1 MKNVLPIILLAFIL
15 LCPVVSNMAQ
25 KGAEQQ
31 KQTLSGSPRSPDDDN
46 QAQSPNSSEEPSTSA
61 QEAQKTGRSKVS
73 IDPTSSRND
82 KGGAKSPAN
91 SGPGSPTNDLDVK
104 VAPSN
109 QQPLTEIYR
118 VGPGDVLDVRLL
130 NSTSSRSTLFTV
142 FGAGLIDLPV
152 AGGPISVAGMTPEE
166 IQTHIAAELKR
177 RAIEEGAQIAV
188 GVRQY
193 ASHAVVVTGLVNN
206 PGTKFLRRE
215 AVPLYVILA
224 EAQLRPDAGRLF
236 LMHSGSPG
244 QNLDLSDPLTLN
256 FNVVSGDVVTVS
268 GRPQEFY
275 YIAGRINYPGQKI
288 FQPGITLLQAVL
300 AAGGLVRQ
308 NDNSIEVSREGSEG
322 RLITTRFNIKGIK
335 SGKVEDPKL
344 QPGDRIEVLH

>member
-1 MKNVLPIILLAFIL
+1 MKNVLSIILLALLL
-15 LCPVVSNMAQ
+15 LCPIVSDMAQ
-25 KGAEQQ
+25 KSPEQQ
-31 KQTLSGSPRSPDDDN
+31 RSAQPGSTRSSDDN
-46 QAQSPNSSEEPSTSA
+46 QAQTANSREGPSTSA
-61 QEAQKTGRSKVS
+61 SATQNGRNKVS
-73 IDPTSSRND
+73 VEPTGSRND
-82 KGGAKSPAN
+82 KGAKLGSDAGA
-91 SGPGSPTNDLDVK
+91 SPTNDLDLK
-104 VAPSN
+104 VSPSN
-109 QQPLTEIYR
+109 QRALTEIYR
-118 VGPGDVLDVRLL
+118 VGLGDVLDVRLL
-130 NSTSSRSTLFTV
+130 NSSTSRSTLFTV
-142 FGAGLIDLPV
+142 FGGGLIDLPV

-166 IQTHIAAELKR
+166 IQTRIAAELKR
-177 RAIEEGAQIAV
+177 RAIEEGAQVAV
-188 GVRQY
+188 DVRQY
-193 ASHAVVVTGLVNN
+193 ASHAVVITGLVNN

-236 LMHSGSPG
+236 LMHSGSAG
-244 QNLDLSDPLTLN
+244 QTLDLSDPLALN
-256 FNVVSGDVVTVS
+256 INVVAGDVVTVS

-308 NDNSIEVSREGSEG
+308 NDKAIEVSREGADG

-335 SGKVEDPKL
+335 SGKVGDPKL

>member
-1 MKNVLPIILLAFIL
+1 MKNVVSIILLASLL
-15 LCPVVSNMAQ
+15 LCPVVSNIAQ
-25 KGAEQQ
+25 KSARQES
-31 KQTLSGSPRSPDDDN
+31 TLTVFTGSADDDH
-46 QAQSPNSSEEPSTSA
+46 QAQSANPGEEPSTSQQA
-61 QEAQKTGRSKVS
+61 TQKTGRSKAA
-73 IDPTSSRND
+73 IEPTSSRND
-82 KGGAKSPAN
+82 KGGAKSPTD
-91 SGPGSPTNDLDVK
+91 SGSASPTNDLNLK

-109 QQPLTEIYR
+109 QQALTEIYR

-130 NSTSSRSTLFTV
+130 NSTSSRSTLYTV
-142 FGAGLIDLPV
+142 FGGGLIDLPV

-193 ASHAVVVTGLVNN
+193 ASHPVVVTGLVNN

-236 LMHSGSPG
+236 LMHSGSAG
-244 QNLDLSDPLTLN
+244 QYLDLSDPLTLN
-256 FNVVSGDVVTVS
+256 FNVVSGDVITVS

-300 AAGGLVRQ
+300 AAGGLVKQ

-322 RLITTRFNIKGIK
+322 RLITTRFNIKRIK
-335 SGKVEDPKL
+335 SGKAEDPKL

>member
-1 MKNVLPIILLAFIL
+1 MKNVLSILLLALLF
-15 LCPVVSNMAQ
+15 LCPVVSNRAQ
-25 KGAEQQ
+25 KSAEQQ
-31 KQTLSGSPRSPDDDN
+31 KPTLSGSARSSDDDN
-46 QAQSPNSSEEPSTSA
+46 QTQSATSSEGPSTSA
-61 QEAQKTGRSKVS
+61 PASQKTGRSKVS
-73 IDPTSSRND
+73 IEPTSSRND
-82 KGGAKSPAN
+82 KGVAKSSADAGPA
-91 SGPGSPTNDLDVK
+91 SPTSDLDVK

-236 LMHSGSPG
+236 LIHSGSPG

-256 FNVVSGDVVTVS
+256 INVVSGDVVTVS

-308 NDNSIEVSREGSEG
+308 NDNSIEVSREGAEG

-344 QPGDRIEVLH
+344 RPGDRIEVLH

>member
-1 MKNVLPIILLAFIL
+1 MKNVLSIILLALFL
-15 LCPVVSNMAQ
+15 LCSVVSNVAQ
-25 KGAEQQ
+25 KSAGPKKPA
-31 KQTLSGSPRSPDDDN
+31 LSGSKRSSDDSRRSQN
-46 QAQSPNSSEEPSTSA
+46 LGSSEAPSTSA
-61 QEAQKTGRSKVS
+61 PATQNGRSKVS
-73 IDPTSSRND
+73 IEPTASRND
-82 KGGAKSPAN
+82 KGVAKSA
-91 SGPGSPTNDLDVK
+91 SDEGPGSPTSDLDVK
-104 VAPSN
+104 VSPSD
-109 QQPLTEIYR
+109 QQALTEIYR
-118 VGPGDVLDVRLL
+118 VGLGDVLDVRLL
-130 NSTSSRSTLFTV
+130 NSTTSRSTLFTV
-142 FGAGLIDLPV
+142 FGGGLIDLPV

-166 IQTHIAAELKR
+166 IQTRIAAELKR
-177 RAIEEGAQIAV
+177 RAIEEGAQVAV

-193 ASHAVVVTGLVNN
+193 ASHAVVITGLVNN
-206 PGTKFLRRE
+206 GGTKFLRRE

-224 EAQLRPDAGRLF
+224 EAQLRPEAGRLF

-244 QNLDLSDPLTLN
+244 QTLDLNDPLTLN
-256 FNVVSGDVVTVS
+256 LNVVSGDVVTVS

-275 YIAGRINYPGQKI
+275 YIAGRINFPGQKT

-308 NDNSIEVSREGSEG
+308 NDNAVEVSREGAEG